1 MPALPVESY
10 APAYASTHHKIND
23 EHFSSGGTVPGCLCP
38 VPGYIVPSTG
48 VTSETRGNF
57 GH

>member
-10 APAYASTHHKIND
+10 ALASLTHHKIND

-38 VPGYIVPSTG
+38 VPGYFLPLTG

>member
-10 APAYASTHHKIND
+10 APALLTHYKIND

-38 VPGYIVPSTG
+38 VPGYFVPSSG